1 MSSARRRGTDG
12 RLLLLWGFALA
23 LAPLA
28 VGSAAR
34 DAYATLG
41 VARSASASQIRS
53 AFRSRALT
61 LHPDKNPPEKRA
73 AAERKFA
80 ALGEAYET
88 LSDPAKRRAYD
99 AAGGAARSGQGVAT
113 SRAQQQ
119 PYWKGRRPPGF
130 SGGDGGG
137 GRGRT
142 SQQQQREQQQQQE
155 QRKQRQK
162 QEKQKQK
169 QSKKQSQSQS
179 QQHQHQQQQ
188 QQRTTKSQ
196 YAGEHMHETPE
207 QSSAPQAEPERLPA
221 PLSRAVADEQ
231 CPIGSPLC
239 VLLVMPHVSLQS
251 RVDSIYQ
258 ALRTAAELRLNDGS
272 ALRVSF
278 VDSNA
283 EPTLASA
290 MYVLQADA
298 SRARAGG
305 KPQPS
310 LWGRDVTVVAYK
322 RKRAGAERAAVL
334 TGSASPTNA
343 VAFARSAVGGDLS
356 FVSTSGDLMRHLL

>member
-1 MSSARRRGTDG
+1 
-12 RLLLLWGFALA
+12 
-23 LAPLA
+23 
-28 VGSAAR
+28 
-34 DAYATLG
+34 
-41 VARSASASQIRS
+41 
-53 AFRSRALT
+53 
-61 LHPDKNPPEKRA
+61 
-73 AAERKFA
+73 
-80 ALGEAYET
+80 
-88 LSDPAKRRAYD
+88 
-99 AAGGAARSGQGVAT
+99 
-113 SRAQQQ
+113 
-119 PYWKGRRPPGF
+119 
-130 SGGDGGG
+130 
-137 GRGRT
+137 
-142 SQQQQREQQQQQE
+142 
-155 QRKQRQK
+155 
-162 QEKQKQK
+162 
-169 QSKKQSQSQS
+169 
-179 QQHQHQQQQ
+179 
-188 QQRTTKSQ
+188 
-196 YAGEHMHETPE
+196 
-207 QSSAPQAEPERLPA
+207 
-221 PLSRAVADEQ
+221 
-231 CPIGSPLC
+231 
-239 VLLVMPHVSLQS
+239 MPHVSLQS